1 MLKFFRLP
9 FATTGDKTA
18 VPDAVDSNGN
28 VSYSQGYG
36 FDYQRQKTD
45 PAAKNIERDKM
56 NQIFFD
62 VTTAVAE
69 LQANGIPDFITTA
82 LNGGTAYS
90 YAQYAVVKYSG
101 DLYISLV
108 AANTALPSD
117 ATKWALLPTPAR
129 IQAAFNSSA
138 IAAGTAD
145 ALTGAFSPAIAAL
158 PAAPGTLS
166 VLVRAG
172 SANAT
177 ATPTFK
183 ADGTV
188 AKTIVKG
195 NNLPLVAGD
204 IAGAGHWLDLQYDAT
219 LDKWVLQNPAYGVA
233 IPPAPTAFK
242 NLVYN
247 PRAAVYQ
254 RTVTATAD
262 DAYFADR
269 WYALTQTG
277 TVLPSVLTD
286 PENGYPFGVQLTQ
299 SQVAAQRFGFAQIL
313 EGKNCKQLRGGSGT
327 LVPRIRASTSQAVR
341 YAILGWTGSE
351 DAVISDVVND
361 WTSASYTA
369 GGFFIGANLSVLAVG
384 AATPGANAWTSLPA
398 LTAAMGSAFN
408 NIVVMV
414 WTENTAAQNFTL
426 DFDYVQFEAGAA
438 STEFETRPFGVELD
452 LCMRYYERNRPSA
465 GAQAVFGTGQAFSGI
480 AWSATVPFAIKKR
493 SIPSSVLFTVG
504 TGQVLLA
511 GGGIQAIASVSTYYP
526 GLSTV
531 RIDGTVASGLVAG
544 NASLL
549 LAQDASTFLDINS
562 EL

>member
-18 VPDAVDSNGN
+18 VPDAVDTNGN

-62 VTTAVAE
+62 VTTAIAE

-129 IQAAFNSSA
+129 IQAAFNTA
-138 IAAGTAD
+138 VVAAGTAD

-166 VLVRAG
+166 VLARAG
-172 SANAT
+172 SANTT

-183 ADGTV
+183 ADGTT

-219 LDKWVLQNPAYGVA
+219 LDKWVLQNPATG
-233 IPPAPTAFK
+233 ITPPAQGYV
-242 NLVYN
+242 LVQHQLAQGTSAGNTSAGINTRPLNTVVANTVSGASLASNQVTLPAGTYRVRGMAVAWHCNGSKIALYN
-247 PRAAVYQ
+247 VTDAAYIQ
-254 RTVTATAD
+254 QG
-262 DAYFADR
+262 
-269 WYALTQTG
+269 LSING
-277 TVLPSVLTD
+277 
-286 PENGYPFGVQLTQ
+286 ENTLGDLMGWQISLDGRFTLASSKILELRQFSEIASTNGFGV
-299 SQVAAQRFGFAQIL
+299 S
-313 EGKNCKQLRGGSGT
+313 
-327 LVPRIRASTSQAVR
+327 
-341 YAILGWTGSE
+341 
-351 DAVISDVVND
+351 VN
-361 WTSASYTA
+361 S
-369 GGFFIGANLSVLAVG
+369 
-384 AATPGANAWTSLPA
+384 
-398 LTAAMGSAFN
+398 M
-408 NIVVMV
+408 
-414 WTENTAAQNFTL
+414 
-426 DFDYVQFEAGAA
+426 
-438 STEFETRPFGVELD
+438 GVEV
-452 LCMRYYERNRPSA
+452 Y
-465 GAQAVFGTGQAFSGI
+465 
-480 AWSATVPFAIKKR
+480 
-493 SIPSSVLFTVG
+493 
-504 TGQVLLA
+504 
-511 GGGIQAIASVSTYYP
+511 
-526 GLSTV
+526 
-531 RIDGTVASGLVAG
+531 
-544 NASLL
+544 ASLEFVKE
-549 LAQDASTFLDINS
+549 S
-562 EL
+562 